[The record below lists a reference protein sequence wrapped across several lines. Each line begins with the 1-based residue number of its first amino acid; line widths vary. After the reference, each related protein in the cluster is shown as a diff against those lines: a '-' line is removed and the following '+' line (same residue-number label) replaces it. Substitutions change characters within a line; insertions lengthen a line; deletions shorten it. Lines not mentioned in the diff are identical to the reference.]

1 MTFEA
6 VKNYSNKESLTWLM
20 LWTMPHL
27 LFYPKA
33 KKKKIRLIYCLDE
46 RKRIKDG
53 TKNIWK
59 PPNFGKNVSFFIKND
74 KNCWNSRN
82 FVFFLATWMY
92 LSWLPSPH
100 LGWNEQKKTELSNL
114 PPQDCFYRFFQLEK
128 KIQIK
133 NSAFCSR

>member
-27 LFYPKA
+27 LFFRRQKR
-33 KKKKIRLIYCLDE
+33 KRIRLIYCLDE

-82 FVFFLATWMY
+82 FVFFSGHVNVLELIAVPTPRLKWTK
-92 LSWLPSPH
+92 
-100 LGWNEQKKTELSNL
+100 KKTELSNL

-128 KIQIK
+128 KILIK
-133 NSAFCSR
+133 KFCFL